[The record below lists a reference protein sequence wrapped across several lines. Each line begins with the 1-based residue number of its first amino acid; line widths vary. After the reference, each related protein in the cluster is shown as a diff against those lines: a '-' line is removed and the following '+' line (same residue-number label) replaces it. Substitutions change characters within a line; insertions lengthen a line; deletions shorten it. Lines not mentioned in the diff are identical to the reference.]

1 MDCPAGVAHTVR
13 RQQVS
18 AESSKKPSVA
28 AQAPAASQKTAVRNA
43 VGVVDLASRAGW
55 KRALCTHGR
64 RTAWIAAPRR
74 KGKPAGS
81 ATAAIGCPTWHSTRA
96 PRLTVPSMAPS
107 DAPGSD

>member
-28 AQAPAASQKTAVRNA
+28 APAPAASQKAAVRTA
-43 VGVVDLASRAGW
+43 VGVADLVSLADH

-74 KGKPAGS
+74 TGKPAGS
-81 ATAAIGCPTWHSTRA
+81 ATAAIGCPTRHSTRA

-107 DAPGSD
+107 EALGAD